1 MMSSTPPNYELD
13 DDAIDSLAVL
23 RGWYVEY
30 QCEKK
35 WWYLSRQISDT
46 DSTVD
51 IRVAENRKQLI
62 DWLLT

>member
-1 MMSSTPPNYELD
+1 MSSTPPNYELD

-30 QCEKK
+30 QCKK
-35 WWYLSRQISDT
+35 NTWYLSRQFGDIDG
-46 DSTVD
+46 TVEV
-51 IRVAENRKQLI
+51 RVAEDRQQLI

>member
-1 MMSSTPPNYELD
+1 MSSTPPNYELD

-35 WWYLSRQISDT
+35 WWYLSRQISDI
-46 DSTVD
+46 DGTVD